1 MNYFVGLEMAWLQK
15 RPSDKHIRKLAA
27 SLTHDQTRELYI
39 YFDLD
44 SHSSPKWK
52 NMEFQYSGRDVVDMH
67 FFALLDWKE
76 NYKNP
81 TFGELLR
88 LLEEVPVNPCVLC
101 EVSVNLFALLLFTV
115 LFKGQIMFFL

>member
-15 RPSDKHIRKLAA
+15 RPSDKHIRRLAD
-27 SLTHDQTRELYI
+27 SLKHNETRELYI
-39 YFDLD
+39 HCDLY
-44 SHSSPKWK
+44 SRSSQKWE
-52 NMEFQYSGRDVVDMH
+52 NMEYQYSERDVVDMH

-88 LLEEVPVNPCVLC
+88 LLKKVEVNTCVLC
-101 EVSVNLFALLLFTV
+101 EVSVN
-115 LFKGQIMFFL
+115 